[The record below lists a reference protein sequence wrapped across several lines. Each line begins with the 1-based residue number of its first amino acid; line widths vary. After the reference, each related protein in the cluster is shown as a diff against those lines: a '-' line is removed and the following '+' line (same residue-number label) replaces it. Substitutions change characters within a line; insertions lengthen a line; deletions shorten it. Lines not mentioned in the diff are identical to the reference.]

1 MTTERSFYYYWVMDK
16 IYNKRKIQLADFFN
30 TNKRLPTYSEM
41 TSLFSL
47 KSKNS
52 IFFIVKK
59 FVEEGFLK
67 RDDYGHLVPGN
78 IISGIKILGTVEA
91 GFPSP
96 AEEEL
101 ADTITLDDYL
111 IRKKEATFILKVSG
125 DSMIGAGIKPGDLV
139 LIEKGRQAR
148 HGDIVIAEVDNEWT
162 IKTFEIHQGKIVLVP
177 ANPKYQ
183 TIRPKESLNIAGV
196 VTAVIRKYR

>member
-1 MTTERSFYYYWVMDK
+1 
-16 IYNKRKIQLADFFN
+16 
-30 TNKRLPTYSEM
+30 
-41 TSLFSL
+41 
-47 KSKNS
+47 
-52 IFFIVKK
+52 
-59 FVEEGFLK
+59 
-67 RDDYGHLVPGN
+67 GN
-78 IISGIKILGTVEA
+78 IIPGIKILGTVEA

-148 HGDIVIAEVDNEWT
+148 HGDIVI
-162 IKTFEIHQGKIVLVP
+162 
-177 ANPKYQ
+177 
-183 TIRPKESLNIAGV
+183 
-196 VTAVIRKYR
+196 